1 MDWTKSPPELVAL
14 FDEVAPAAP
23 EAERRLMFG
32 YPAAFANGNM
42 FAFLNAAKMV
52 LRLPEAPLREFLALD
67 GATPFE
73 PMPGRA
79 MKGYAV
85 VPPGLLADKPALSS
99 WLERSLEGAAAMPPK
114 EKKPKAAK
122 KKERLTG

>member
-1 MDWTKSPPELVAL
+1 MPMDWTKSPPELVAL
-14 FDEVAPAAP
+14 FDEVAPTAP
-23 EAERRLMFG
+23 AVERRKMFG
-32 YPAAFANGNM
+32 YPAAFVNGNM
-42 FAFLNAAKMV
+42 FAGLHGANMV

-67 GATPFE
+67 GAKPFE

-85 VPPGLLADKPALSS
+85 APPALLANKPALSG
-99 WLERSLEGAAAMPPK
+99 WLERSFEGAAAMPPK

-122 KKERLTG
+122 KK